1 MATAG
6 QTLVQLPQEDL
17 QKLLEEVATL
27 RQEVLFLREERE
39 VHQQRLALSDARIH
53 VLEEGQKVTDVS
65 PPTSPP
71 PAHPEQTEPSIE
83 MEEEVES
90 AMETPFTEVRGRYRK
105 RRTSPPT
112 PQVQTVKSGPSREPP
127 SAEAPKKAKHGNP
140 PAPQAQ
146 PPRPAPTKP
155 VAQQKPPAESKIPP
169 VIIRDASKWPSI
181 SSGMKA
187 RHIAFTKAKPCVDGI
202 RVNPGTSDD
211 FRALTLLLE
220 ERNVPFHSFA
230 LPEAKTLRAV
240 LRTVPVE
247 IGLDDVHSDLVDQ
260 GLEPI
265 KVSRMTSTRT
275 KKPLPLVLVEVPK
288 DKGQI
293 FQLKTV
299 CHLIIS
305 VERPHKKGTPSQCH
319 KCQRFH
325 HSQRHCHAQP
335 KCVKC
340 GESHESRACQKT
352 RDAAAK
358 CANCGGPHTASYR
371 GCPRF
376 PRGYL
381 GRKTPR
387 EAPQNPPKN
396 RTPAPPAAPAKKS
409 PPATAPPKQPVAA
422 TTNDPK
428 SFADATATKKPA
440 TPTPRSAPPK
450 QNPAIKKVVFDL
462 LDAIQSS
469 SSTEEIL
476 KKVLAIIPNLLSN
489 C

>member
-1 MATAG
+1 
-6 QTLVQLPQEDL
+6 
-17 QKLLEEVATL
+17 
-27 RQEVLFLREERE
+27 
-39 VHQQRLALSDARIH
+39 
-53 VLEEGQKVTDVS
+53 
-65 PPTSPP
+65 
-71 PAHPEQTEPSIE
+71 
-83 MEEEVES
+83 
-90 AMETPFTEVRGRYRK
+90 
-105 RRTSPPT
+105 
-112 PQVQTVKSGPSREPP
+112 
-127 SAEAPKKAKHGNP
+127 
-140 PAPQAQ
+140 
-146 PPRPAPTKP
+146 

-247 IGLDDVHSDLVDQ
+247 IGLDDVQSDLVDQ

-299 CHLIIS
+299 CHLIS

-325 HSQRHCHAQP
+325 HSQRHWHAQP

-381 GRKTPR
+381 GRKTPQ

-396 RTPAPPAAPAKKS
+396 RTNVPLQTRLHVVNALDS
-409 PPATAPPKQPVAA
+409 DHLPVLMHIGDEANDEYLN
-422 TTNDPK
+422 TQVQITNWPL
-428 SFADATATKKPA
+428 FA
-440 TPTPRSAPPK
+440 
-450 QNPAIKKVVFDL
+450 
-462 LDAIQSS
+462 
-469 SSTEEIL
+469 EIL
-476 KKVLAIIPNLLSN
+476 ETDFGPIPRIESVEDLENAAGVFEEKSQPP
-489 C
+489 